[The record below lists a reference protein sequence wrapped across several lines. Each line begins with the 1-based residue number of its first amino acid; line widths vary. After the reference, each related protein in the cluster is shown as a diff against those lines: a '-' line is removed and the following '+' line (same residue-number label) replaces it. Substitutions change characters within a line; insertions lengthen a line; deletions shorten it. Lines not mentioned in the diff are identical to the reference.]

1 MSDEQFDQL
10 CIHNPDTKFERNADG
25 EIVIMPPTDEER
37 KRNTDLIVQLGV
49 WNRQSFTLDL
59 ANIF

>member
-1 MSDEQFDQL
+1 
-10 CIHNPDTKFERNADG
+10 
-25 EIVIMPPTDEER
+25 MPPTDEER